1 MAKLIYTAAKGVFQ
15 TEDSNTTGAVSIS
28 DVAVTPECAPV
39 GPTKIVALRF
49 LDQGHSDGDG
59 YASIDNTGVTVS
71 DGQGN
76 VVIFEFDHDNS
87 GATIAGAVAVDL
99 SSAAPLSAATPSDI
113 ATLLATAIDG
123 NATVGGNVHPVVQ
136 SQVGANDSTSDYVE
150 IYLYGPIANG
160 NVNISSIGS
169 ILSSRTVQDVA
180 HGANRRSIDGGLVL
194 EAGRADDDATLQTKL
209 GDVNA
214 GALSNGTAVGQKIFA
229 INNST
234 NRGLKF
240 TGEFKDASNASRSN
254 CSIAKAGEISE
265 LMWDGYDWI
274 EVASIS
280 GKPATFS

>member
-59 YASIDNTGVTVS
+59 YASIDNTGVKVS

-136 SQVGANDSTSDYVE
+136 SQVGSNDSTEDYVE
-150 IYLYGPIANG
+150 IYLFGPIANG
-160 NVNISSIGS
+160 NVNI
-169 ILSSRTVQDVA
+169 LSLI
-180 HGANRRSIDGGLVL
+180 HI
-194 EAGRADDDATLQTKL
+194 
-209 GDVNA
+209 
-214 GALSNGTAVGQKIFA
+214 
-229 INNST
+229 
-234 NRGLKF
+234 
-240 TGEFKDASNASRSN
+240 
-254 CSIAKAGEISE
+254 
-265 LMWDGYDWI
+265 
-274 EVASIS
+274 
-280 GKPATFS
+280 